1 MGRSVRVCAAAPALV
16 PSERHRPSAPAG
28 PAIATLVAGTAPP
41 FPQPS
46 LPSGMAAA
54 SRPPPGRLHAGV
66 GVWPV
71 CTVPP
76 ALGGARARTRG
87 GPCEPR
93 PLGFLVAAR
102 SPSLLHPCFLSHPA
116 GSLLGAPQGPS
127 RTRPGR
133 APAAHRARGSR
144 DVGCNCGHP
153 PLSQGRRPEPP
164 RGRLEPRSVPG
175 PVCAEFFLY
184 SYIRRSKR
192 LTKITDNKIEQ
203 I

>member
-1 MGRSVRVCAAAPALV
+1 MGRSVHVCAAAPALV

-28 PAIATLVAGTAPP
+28 PAVATPAAGTAPP
-41 FPQPS
+41 SPSPRCPPAWRPRPAHPQ
-46 LPSGMAAA
+46 
-54 SRPPPGRLHAGV
+54 GV
-66 GVWPV
+66 CTPAPV
-71 CTVPP
+71 CTAPP

-175 PVCAEFFLY
+175 PVCAEFFLH

-192 LTKITDNKIEQ
+192 LTKVTDNKIEQ